1 MEKIN
6 RLSVFYHERKV
17 GTLALHKNNL
27 IAFEYEKEWIAD
39 DFSISPFSIPLER
52 RVFLPKADPF
62 EGIFGVF
69 ADSLPDGWGSLLVD
83 RFLLKNHMNPYK
95 TGNLNRLS
103 IVGDS
108 GMGAL
113 TYKPDYSD
121 NLDELFRMGGS
132 SGSARPKILTE
143 IDGEEWIIKFPSSE
157 DGKESGRQEYEYI

>member
-6 RLSVFYHERKV
+6 RLSVFYHEREV

-95 TGNLNRLS
+95 TGNLNRLA

-113 TYKPDYSD
+113 TYSNFP
-121 NLDELFRMGGS
+121 
-132 SGSARPKILTE
+132 PE
-143 IDGEEWIIKFPSSE
+143 I
-157 DGKESGRQEYEYI
+157 RA